1 MQNADTIPGYM
12 HARVAWTDLLRET
25 KPLSQFCRG
34 VCFLGRARLLAER
47 NLYARSDLFNK
58 LVPVLDSCKHM
69 QTIPWIFRTIEY
81 LHACGWVRM

>member
-34 VCFLGRARLLAER
+34 VYFLGRARFLTQCYLH
-47 NLYARSDLFNK
+47 ARSDLFNK
-58 LVPVLDSCKHM
+58 LVPVLNTCDGTCKESHGGYSE
-69 QTIPWIFRTIEY
+69 PKE
-81 LHACGWVRM
+81 